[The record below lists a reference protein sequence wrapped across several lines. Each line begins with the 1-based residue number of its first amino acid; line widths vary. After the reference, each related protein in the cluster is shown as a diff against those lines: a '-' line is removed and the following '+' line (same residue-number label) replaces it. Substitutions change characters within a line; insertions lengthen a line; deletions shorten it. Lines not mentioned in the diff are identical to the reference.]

1 MIHLDLARDSADTAC
16 TSRVVI
22 VSIHVPCSMYLQTG
36 GDDPYGK
43 AVDTGSTGKSDRVAL
58 REDGDHASQ

>member
-1 MIHLDLARDSADTAC
+1 ML

-22 VSIHVPCSMYLQTG
+22 VSIHAPSSKYLQTG

-43 AVDTGSTGKSDRVAL
+43 EVDTGSTGKSDRVAL